1 MGGDGGCFITRAD
14 CVKTKGYG
22 FTKASGGR
30 FTNSLGE
37 MANYVQLVSEDRG
50 LGVLE
55 RHRLRMSHCF
65 LSQEPLRDPVVA
77 CRLGNLYNKEALIGG
92 LLSKSL
98 PQELDHIRQLK
109 DVKHCLL
116 TWRGG
121 SEGERRIVCPLS
133 MEDLDAGNSRA
144 VLIWSTG
151 AVAAT
156 KSLKELKCNEC
167 PVTGRTFQAVDLIPL
182 VPDEADLETLRARLP
197 VRKRKASQD
206 MPGTSKDGS
215 SKEANCAK
223 DGGSGATGSSPI
235 EDLSTKNIE
244 ASGRKRNKLL
254 EALFCKDHTGSG
266 LEGVR
271 DAFGT
276 PCYNRGA
283 HL

>member
-109 DVKHCLL
+109 
-116 TWRGG
+116 
-121 SEGERRIVCPLS
+121 E
-133 MEDLDAGNSRA
+133 
-144 VLIWSTG
+144 
-151 AVAAT
+151 
-156 KSLKELKCNEC
+156 
-167 PVTGRTFQAVDLIPL
+167 
-182 VPDEADLETLRARLP
+182 
-197 VRKRKASQD
+197 
-206 MPGTSKDGS
+206 
-215 SKEANCAK
+215 
-223 DGGSGATGSSPI
+223 
-235 EDLSTKNIE
+235 
-244 ASGRKRNKLL
+244 
-254 EALFCKDHTGSG
+254 
-266 LEGVR
+266 
-271 DAFGT
+271 
-276 PCYNRGA
+276 
-283 HL
+283 